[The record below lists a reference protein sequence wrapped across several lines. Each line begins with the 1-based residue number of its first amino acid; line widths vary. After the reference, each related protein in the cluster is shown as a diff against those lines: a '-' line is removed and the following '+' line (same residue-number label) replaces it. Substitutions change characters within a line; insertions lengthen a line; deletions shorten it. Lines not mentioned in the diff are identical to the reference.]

1 MYLLWLIL
9 THAASCYHLDDSPRP
24 WSCTNNAR
32 ASKDFSQKYPTISK
46 FQQFLLFID
55 LLIFL
60 LSVMWTLSSAF
71 SQTSSRFIYPRKY
84 KSSLSI
90 CSTDSQSESFLK
102 SKCHHMLLYT
112 SHTSWRKSC
121 ARDAPNFESLWHY
134 CQRIPKFNRFKSS
147 TNTPIITKNY
157 LCTRLQI
164 IIYIFKARSFS
175 TTSTFHVI
183 RFCLH
188 TYIYT
193 NDLESTSNNCKY
205 VITCLHCFVAKR
217 EHFRNC
223 RSIWNHV
230 ISTLFL
236 LLQRLF
242 SQFSLRKKSS
252 YSHRYVVIRQQ
263 PAK

>member
-1 MYLLWLIL
+1 MGEHTNYNQELFMY
-9 THAASCYHLDDSPRP
+9 TS
-24 WSCTNNAR
+24 TNN
-32 ASKDFSQKYPTISK
+32 Y
-46 FQQFLLFID
+46 
-55 LLIFL
+55 
-60 LSVMWTLSSAF
+60 
-71 SQTSSRFIYPRKY
+71 
-84 KSSLSI
+84 
-90 CSTDSQSESFLK
+90 
-102 SKCHHMLLYT
+102 
-112 SHTSWRKSC
+112 
-121 ARDAPNFESLWHY
+121 
-134 CQRIPKFNRFKSS
+134 
-147 TNTPIITKNY
+147 
-157 LCTRLQI
+157 
-164 IIYIFKARSFS
+164 IYIFKARSFS

-183 RFCLH
+183 RFCSH

-193 NDLESTSNNCKY
+193 NDLESTSSNCKY

-263 PAK
+263 PTQ